1 MSEQTTPVP
10 AANGMRRRIILGV
23 AAGLS
28 GVLILV
34 GVTYLRDMQR
44 AYARVSGRTTV
55 IPSPYG
61 DIEYAEGGRGPDVL
75 VIHGSGG
82 GFDQG
87 ELLVQAFLG
96 DDFHWIAPSRFGYLR
111 SNYQDGAT
119 FVDQAHAYAALLD
132 HLGVEKVA
140 VVTIS
145 HGGPS
150 ALLFALLYPE
160 RVSSLT
166 LLSTGVT
173 AIDAGA
179 QVQASQQGSML
190 AAIFKYD
197 WLYWGVT
204 KLFKRQFMALM
215 GANDAVIAELTP
227 AQRQLVGPGHRRDES
242 SLRAQCR
249 RGVRQSCGDA
259 AGRDWGDSRPDAD
272 HPCHGRHAAAIPEC
286 RICGCHDSRRQAHAL
301 RAGRP
306 PGHGGR
312 AAGDSRRCAG
322 TDPRPC

>member
-1 MSEQTTPVP
+1 MHRGKALSEQTTPVP
-10 AANGMRRRIILGV
+10 AANGMRRRIVLGV
-23 AAGLS
+23 AAGLI
-28 GVLILV
+28 GVVSLV

-44 AYARVSGRTTV
+44 AYGRVSGRTTV

-111 SNYQDGAT
+111 STYQEGAT

-179 QVQASQQGSML
+179 QAQASQQGSML

-204 KLFKRQFMALM
+204 KLFKR
-215 GANDAVIAELTP
+215 AVYGVDGRERRRHRRADTC
-227 AQRQLVGPGHRRDES
+227 AAAVGRPGHRRDES
-242 SLRAQCR
+242 SLPAQRR
-249 RGVRQSCGDA
+249 RGVRQSRGDA
-259 AGRDWGDSRPDAD
+259 P
-272 HPCHGRHAAAIPEC
+272 
-286 RICGCHDSRRQAHAL
+286 
-301 RAGRP
+301 
-306 PGHGGR
+306 
-312 AAGDSRRCAG
+312 
-322 TDPRPC
+322 